1 MHLYNINIMH
11 INTLSY
17 ILYPIRLDNTMS
29 TPVYIMIDLDYGR
42 KVVDARDYQQIALNN
57 YIETCYSD
65 AIEYGTDSEACF
77 TISKF
82 DYVSKG
88 LSGEYD
94 DVYNYNKPDGSVL
107 LISRNHSRLSGLC
120 GFLNRV
126 IDSSC

>member
-1 MHLYNINIMH
+1 
-11 INTLSY
+11 
-17 ILYPIRLDNTMS
+17 MS

-57 YIETCYSD
+57 YIDNQYTET
-65 AIEYGTDSEACF
+65 IEYGTDSEVCF

-94 DVYNYNKPDGSVL
+94 DVFNYIKADGTTF

-126 IDSSC
+126 IDSCC